1 MRYNHWGN
9 ASIFGAAIQWML
21 KRFKSAMAIAPMLCT
36 IIGFLSQD
44 VSSQQSAQP
53 KDAETYQHRKDEIN
67 LYSPLKGFWNWTTHD
82 AVSFYTFMLAIFTA
96 VLGATAIV
104 QIRYLRRAD
113 ETAKIAADAVRDQ
126 ASLTREAMIRT
137 QRAFVF
143 VKRVCVGH
151 QINLVQSTTGPLV
164 EVVVG
169 WNIGVQ
175 WENTGDTP
183 TRDLLT
189 HISIHEFEGEMPT
202 DYEFP
207 DLNETTTKS
216 LLGPKAVCFSPV
228 FAIPDSQ
235 ARRVFLNGNHLY
247 MWGWAEYDDVFP
259 GTERHR
265 TEFCYELL
273 FIAPFPSKSSF
284 THKLHTRYNGA
295 EDECLKPLQTSSRT
309 K

>member
-1 MRYNHWGN
+1 M
-9 ASIFGAAIQWML
+9 F
-21 KRFKSAMAIAPMLCT
+21 
-36 IIGFLSQD
+36 
-44 VSSQQSAQP
+44 QQS
-53 KDAETYQHRKDEIN
+53 KDKGN
-67 LYSPLKGFWNWTTHD
+67 PYSPLKDLWNWTTQD
-82 AVSFYTFMLAIFTA
+82 AVSFYTFILAIFTA

-126 ASLTREAMIRT
+126 ASLTREAMLRT

-143 VKRVCVGH
+143 VKHVCVGH

-183 TRDLLT
+183 TRDLVT
-189 HISIHEFEGEMPT
+189 HISIREFEGEMPA
-202 DYEFP
+202 DYDFP

-216 LLGPKAVCFSPV
+216 LLGPRAVCFSPI

-235 ARRVFLNGNHLY
+235 ARQVFQKKNHLY
-247 MWGWAEYDDVFP
+247 LWGWAEYDDVFP

-295 EDECLKPLQTSSRT
+295 EDECLKPVLTGSR
-309 K
+309 KK